1 MIISEST
8 IFLSSQRT
16 AFSAQA
22 RQESL
27 TLWRGRQEAQ
37 PVGIGQGRQ
46 NSPQQLRAAIGG
58 SQDRVNLVHSGEV
71 RRHEVRP
78 EDTQMSEEK
87 EMNANLN
94 MRLLRD
100 LFARLTGRRFTF
112 ITPPQGH
119 QQQTDA
125 PAPAGA
131 PAGGPTPQETSA
143 EGFGLAYNYHQS
155 HYEYEKTEF
164 NAGGMITT
172 ADGQEIEFSVSLSMS
187 REFSS
192 EQNIQ
197 IRAGEALKDPLVLN
211 FSGTAAQLGQRDF
224 HFDIDADGHKD
235 QIAFVAPGS
244 GFLALDKNGDGVIN
258 DGRELFGALSGNGFA
273 DLAAHDR
280 DGNLWIDENDP
291 IYQDLR
297 IWSRDAE
304 GNDQLIALGMA
315 GVGAIY
321 LGHIATQFSLNDSNN
336 ALLGQVRQT
345 GLALMESG
353 LAVTVQQLDL
363 VA

>member
-1 MIISEST
+1 
-8 IFLSSQRT
+8 
-16 AFSAQA
+16 
-22 RQESL
+22 
-27 TLWRGRQEAQ
+27 
-37 PVGIGQGRQ
+37 
-46 NSPQQLRAAIGG
+46 
-58 SQDRVNLVHSGEV
+58 
-71 RRHEVRP
+71 
-78 EDTQMSEEK
+78 
-87 EMNANLN
+87 
-94 MRLLRD
+94 
-100 LFARLTGRRFTF
+100 
-112 ITPPQGH
+112 
-119 QQQTDA
+119 
-125 PAPAGA
+125 
-131 PAGGPTPQETSA
+131 A
-143 EGFGLAYNYHQS
+143 EGFGLAYDYHQS
-155 HYEYEKTEF
+155 RYEYEKTEF

-273 DLAAHDR
+273 DLATHDR

-297 IWSRDAE
+297 IWSLDAE

-321 LGHIATQFSLNDSNN
+321 LGHIDTQFSLNDSNN

>member
-78 EDTQMSEEK
+78 EDRQMSEEK

-119 QQQTDA
+119 QPRTDA

-131 PAGGPTPQETSA
+131 PAGGPTPQEASA
-143 EGFGLAYNYHQS
+143 GGFGLAYNYHQS